1 MLRGALRNVYKNL
14 PQKEALQLLDRIYKH
29 TKQRNKTKAD
39 EKRVAE
45 PKPQKVGI
53 KIWDKIRV
61 SIQRENRTNNNI
73 RRVVP

>member
-1 MLRGALRNVYKNL
+1 MTYYKNLFVGRVLRGALRNVYKNL

-53 KIWDKIRV
+53 KI
-61 SIQRENRTNNNI
+61 
-73 RRVVP
+73 